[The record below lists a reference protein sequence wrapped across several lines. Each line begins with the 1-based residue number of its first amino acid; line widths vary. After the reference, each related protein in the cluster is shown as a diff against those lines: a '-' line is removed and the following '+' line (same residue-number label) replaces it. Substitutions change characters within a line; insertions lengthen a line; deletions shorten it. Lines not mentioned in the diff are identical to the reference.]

1 MHFDIGANTPLLS
14 LPMSKARGLSEEIRK
29 MNNFWILPASGL
41 NQAEFA
47 AKIEATQAA
56 LSMYMNGKR
65 TPSTKIL
72 QKISAAFNISV
83 EDILSINAASSLD
96 DAALLFLTAKLKSF
110 SVQQINGLAAFFGQ

>member
-1 MHFDIGANTPLLS
+1 
-14 LPMSKARGLSEEIRK
+14 

-56 LSMYMNGKR
+56 LSMYLNRKR

-110 SVQQINGLAAFFGQ
+110 SVQQINGLAAFFDQ